1 MKKNFV
7 DPFCEVVRFGHADVV
22 CTSGSCCDVGGYVFP
37 EDDEVCP
44 SQDGVC
50 STYCVDP

>member
-22 CTSGSCCDVGGYVFP
+22 CTSDCCNVGGEVF
-37 EDDEVCP
+37 ETDDEVCP
-44 SQDGVC
+44 GGDAGC
-50 STYCVDP
+50 DIYCVDP